1 MFVIEILPWN
11 DVHRLVRQ
19 CPPGED
25 DGSCNEELDDC
36 VRPEPTLSWQEQ
48 IRGDK
53 KMRILISIS
62 LNDKAADYAKVIKRT
77 LPSCE
82 CSQVTG
88 DERTEWEEDK
98 ETNGAKNGMSFDLEV
113 EANQLAGRELD
124 GFCVDHVEEV

>member
-1 MFVIEILPWN
+1 VFVIEVLPWN

-36 VRPEPTLSWQEQ
+36 VRPEPT
-48 IRGDK
+48 
-53 KMRILISIS
+53 
-62 LNDKAADYAKVIKRT
+62 
-77 LPSCE
+77 SCE

-113 EANQLAGRELD
+113 EANQLASRELD
-124 GFCVDHVEEV
+124 GLRVDHVEESLASTSEGKTKDERRKVESEDDGGI